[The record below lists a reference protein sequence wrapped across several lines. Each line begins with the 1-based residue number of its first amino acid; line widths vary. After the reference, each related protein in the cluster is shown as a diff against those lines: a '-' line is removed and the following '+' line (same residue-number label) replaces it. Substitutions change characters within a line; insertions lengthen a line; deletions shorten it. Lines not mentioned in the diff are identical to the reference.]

1 MTKARTRAAEP
12 PEPVREILRR
22 AGHELRNA
30 LNGVAVNVEVVR
42 SRADREGS
50 PPRELASFA
59 ERASAQ
65 VGEAS
70 ALTDGLLAFVSS
82 VLSAQSGGT
91 LKTTGDGG
99 AGSRIELMI
108 YGERSATIVSDIE
121 RLTSRIG
128 VGVEQDG
135 QRVILTV
142 LPQGNKNS
150 KD

>member
-1 MTKARTRAAEP
+1 
-12 PEPVREILRR
+12 
-22 AGHELRNA
+22 LRNA

-42 SRADREGS
+42 SRADRESS
-50 PPRELASFA
+50 PKELGSFA

-70 ALTDGLLAFVSS
+70 ALADGLLAFVSS
-82 VLSAQSGGT
+82 VLAAQAAGT
-91 LKTTGDGG
+91 LKTAGDGG
-99 AGSRIELMI
+99 AGSRVELMI
-108 YGERSATIVSDIE
+108 YGDRSGNLVSDIE

-128 VGVEQDG
+128 VGVEQHS
-135 QRVILTV
+135 QRVIFRV

>member
-1 MTKARTRAAEP
+1 VTKARTKATEAP
-12 PEPVREILRR
+12 QAVREILRR

-50 PPRELASFA
+50 PKELASFA

-70 ALTDGLLAFVSS
+70 ALADGLLAVVGS
-82 VLSAQSGGT
+82 VLAAQAAGT

-108 YGERSATIVSDIE
+108 YGERSAGLVSDIE

-128 VGVEQDG
+128 VGVERHD
-135 QRVILTV
+135 QRVILTI
-142 LPQGNKNS
+142 LPEGKSHS

>member
-1 MTKARTRAAEP
+1 VTKARTQVAED
-12 PEPVREILRR
+12 PEVVREVLRR

-50 PPRELASFA
+50 PKELASFA

-70 ALTDGLLAFVSS
+70 ALTDGLLALVAS
-82 VLSAQSGGT
+82 VLAAQAAGT
-91 LKTTGDGG
+91 LKTSGDGG

-108 YGERSATIVSDIE
+108 YGDRAASIVSDIE

-128 VGVEQDG
+128 VGVEQHS
-135 QRVILTV
+135 QRVILKV

-150 KD
+150 KA

>member
-1 MTKARTRAAEP
+1 VTKARTQAAEA
-12 PEPVREILRR
+12 PEAVREILRR

-50 PPRELASFA
+50 PKELASFA

-70 ALTDGLLAFVSS
+70 ALTDGLLALVGS
-82 VLSAQSGGT
+82 VLAAQAGGT

-99 AGSRIELMI
+99 AGTRIELMI
-108 YGERSATIVSDIE
+108 YGDRSASIVSDIE

-128 VGVEQDG
+128 VGVETDG
-135 QRVILTV
+135 PRVILRV
-142 LPQGNKNS
+142 LPQGKSHS

>member
-1 MTKARTRAAEP
+1 M
-12 PEPVREILRR
+12 
-22 AGHELRNA
+22 
-30 LNGVAVNVEVVR
+30 AVNVEVVR
-42 SRADREGS
+42 SRADRAKS
-50 PPRELASFA
+50 PKELASFA

-70 ALTDGLLAFVSS
+70 ALADGLLAFVRS
-82 VLSAQSGGT
+82 VLAAQSGT
-91 LKTTGDGG
+91 LKASGDGG

-108 YGERSATIVSDIE
+108 YGDRAATTVSDIE

-135 QRVILTV
+135 QRVILRV

>member
-1 MTKARTRAAEP
+1 MEA
-12 PEPVREILRR
+12 PEAVREILRR

-50 PPRELASFA
+50 PKDLASFA
-59 ERASAQ
+59 ERASGQ

-70 ALTDGLLAFVSS
+70 ALADGLLAFVGS
-82 VLSAQSGGT
+82 VLAAQAAGT
-91 LKTTGDGG
+91 LKTTGDSG
-99 AGSRIELMI
+99 AGSHIELMI
-108 YGERSATIVSDIE
+108 YGERSASTLSDIE

-128 VGVEQDG
+128 VAVEEHG
-135 QRVILTV
+135 QRVILRV

>member
-1 MTKARTRAAEP
+1 VTKARTPAAEA

-50 PPRELASFA
+50 PKELAPFA

-70 ALTDGLLAFVSS
+70 ALTDGLLAFVGS
-82 VLSAQSGGT
+82 VLSAQSAGT

-135 QRVILTV
+135 QRVILRV

>member
-1 MTKARTRAAEP
+1 VTKARTRAAEP

-50 PPRELASFA
+50 PKELASFA

-70 ALTDGLLAFVSS
+70 ALTDGLLAFVGS

-135 QRVILTV
+135 QRVILRV

>member
-50 PPRELASFA
+50 AKELASFA

-70 ALTDGLLAFVSS
+70 ALTDGLLAFVGS

-135 QRVILTV
+135 QRVILKV

>member
-1 MTKARTRAAEP
+1 VTKARTLAAEP
-12 PEPVREILRR
+12 PEPVRQILRR

-50 PPRELASFA
+50 AKELASFA

-70 ALTDGLLAFVSS
+70 ALTDGLLAFVGS
-82 VLSAQSGGT
+82 VVSAQSAGT

-135 QRVILTV
+135 QRVILRV

>member
-1 MTKARTRAAEP
+1 VTKARTRAAEP

-42 SRADREGS
+42 SRAGREGS
-50 PPRELASFA
+50 AKDLASFA

-70 ALTDGLLAFVSS
+70 ALTDGLLAFVGS
-82 VLSAQSGGT
+82 VVSAQSAGT

-99 AGSRIELMI
+99 AGSHIELMI

>member
-50 PPRELASFA
+50 AKELASFA

-70 ALTDGLLAFVSS
+70 ALTDGLLAFVGS

-108 YGERSATIVSDIE
+108 YGDRFASIVSDIE

-135 QRVILTV
+135 QRVILKV

>member
-1 MTKARTRAAEP
+1 VTKARTQGAEAP
-12 PEPVREILRR
+12 DAVREILRR

-42 SRADREGS
+42 SRVDREGS

-70 ALTDGLLAFVSS
+70 ALADGLLAFVGS
-82 VLSAQSGGT
+82 VLASQAAGT
-91 LKTTGDGG
+91 LKTSGDGG
-99 AGSRIELMI
+99 AGSLIELTI
-108 YGERSATIVSDIE
+108 YGDRAAGQVSDIE
-121 RLTSRIG
+121 RLTSRVG
-128 VGVEQDG
+128 VGVEQHG
-135 QRVILTV
+135 QRVIFTV

>member
-1 MTKARTRAAEP
+1 VTKARTKATEAP
-12 PEPVREILRR
+12 QAVREILRR

-30 LNGVAVNVEVVR
+30 LSGVAVNVEVVR

-50 PPRELASFA
+50 PKELASFA

-70 ALTDGLLAFVSS
+70 ALADGLLAVVGS
-82 VLSAQSGGT
+82 VLAAQAAGT

-108 YGERSATIVSDIE
+108 YGERSAGLVSDIE

-128 VGVEQDG
+128 VVVEQHD
-135 QRVILTV
+135 QRVILTI
-142 LPQGNKNS
+142 LPEGKSHS

>member
-1 MTKARTRAAEP
+1 VTKARTAEP
-12 PEPVREILRR
+12 PEAVREILRR

-42 SRADREGS
+42 SRAEREGS
-50 PPRELASFA
+50 PKDLASFA

-70 ALTDGLLAFVSS
+70 ALTDGLLAFVGS
-82 VLSAQSGGT
+82 VVAAQAAGT
-91 LKTTGDGG
+91 LKTAGDGG
-99 AGSRIELMI
+99 AGTRIELML
-108 YGERSATIVSDIE
+108 YGERSASTLSDIE
-121 RLTSRIG
+121 RLTSRVG
-128 VGVEQDG
+128 VGVEQHG
-135 QRVILTV
+135 QRVIFRV

>member
-1 MTKARTRAAEP
+1 VTKARPQGAEA
-12 PEPVREILRR
+12 PEAVREILRR

-42 SRADREGS
+42 SRADRVGS
-50 PPRELASFA
+50 PKELASFA
-59 ERASAQ
+59 ERASGQ

-70 ALTDGLLAFVSS
+70 ALADGLLAFVGS
-82 VLSAQSGGT
+82 VLAAQAAGT

-99 AGSRIELMI
+99 AGTRIELMI
-108 YGERSATIVSDIE
+108 YGERSASTLSDIE

-128 VGVEQDG
+128 VAVEEHG
-135 QRVILTV
+135 QRVILRV

>member
-1 MTKARTRAAEP
+1 VTKVRTQGAEAPEAVRA
-12 PEPVREILRR
+12 ILRR

-50 PPRELASFA
+50 PKDLASFA
-59 ERASAQ
+59 ERASGQ

-70 ALTDGLLAFVSS
+70 ALADGLLAFVGS
-82 VLSAQSGGT
+82 VLAAQAAGT
-91 LKTTGDGG
+91 LKTTGDGS

-108 YGERSATIVSDIE
+108 YGERSASTLSDIE

-128 VGVEQDG
+128 VAVEEHG
-135 QRVILTV
+135 QRVILRV

>member
-50 PPRELASFA
+50 PKELAPFA

-70 ALTDGLLAFVSS
+70 ALTDGLLAFVAS
-82 VLSAQSGGT
+82 VLTAQAAGT
-91 LKTTGDGG
+91 LKTSGDGG

-108 YGERSATIVSDIE
+108 YGERSATTVSEIE

-135 QRVILTV
+135 PRVILRV